1 MNSLSITSRLSNI
14 TIDILFIIE
23 ILSVLVVIFFIVTIK
38 MECVKI
44 GYDIYS
50 LSKEIEIKKL
60 QLQDVAEE
68 HDEIIQPERLYR
80 YAKSLD
86 LHFPEHERV
95 YRVE

>member
-1 MNSLSITSRLSNI
+1 MTL
-14 TIDILFIIE
+14 DMLFIIE
-23 ILSVLVVIFFIVTIK
+23 MLSILVVIFFIVTIK

-50 LSKEIEIKKL
+50 LSKEIEVKKL
-60 QLQDVAEE
+60 QLQDVAEA
-68 HDEIIQPERLYR
+68 HDEIVQPERLYK

-86 LHFPEHERV
+86 LHFPSPERV